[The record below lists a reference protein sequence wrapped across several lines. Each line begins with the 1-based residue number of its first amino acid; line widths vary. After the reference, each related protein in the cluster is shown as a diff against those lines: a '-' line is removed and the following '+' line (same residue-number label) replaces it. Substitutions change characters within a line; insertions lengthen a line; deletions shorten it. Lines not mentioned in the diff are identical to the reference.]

1 MTVVYSAGAVVAGS
15 RMGSSVTNYL
25 TEKERFTGLT
35 AAATI
40 AITHG
45 ADPENKRVVKVLN
58 TATKKVLDG
67 AEISVVHTSDTVT
80 TIANLTGATLAGE
93 VHLSLAQ

>member
-1 MTVVYSAGAVVAGS
+1 MTLVYSAGAVVADS
-15 RMGSSVTNYL
+15 RKGSSVTNYL
-25 TEKERFTGLT
+25 VQAEKFTGLT

-40 AITHG
+40 TITHG

-58 TATKKVLDG
+58 TATKKVLGSAD
-67 AEISVVHTSDTVT
+67 ISVVHTSDTVT
-80 TIANLTGATLAGE
+80 TLANLTGATLAGE